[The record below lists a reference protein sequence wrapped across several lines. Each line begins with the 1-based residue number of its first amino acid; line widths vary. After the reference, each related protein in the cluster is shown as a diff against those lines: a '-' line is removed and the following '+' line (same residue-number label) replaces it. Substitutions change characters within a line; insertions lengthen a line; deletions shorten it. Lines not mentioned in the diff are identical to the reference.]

1 MSWFLER
8 GLPSYL
14 IQGKA
19 KKVKITRSVNN
30 RNRGKAIKG
39 VPFVLNHHPKLK
51 SLNEILTKNLYL
63 LYMDKEAEKVS
74 LSKLLISFRSTR
86 KLNNYLV

>member
-14 IQGKA
+14 IESKA
-19 KKVKITRSVNN
+19 KKVKITRNVNN
-30 RNRGKAIKG
+30 TNRSKSIKG

-63 LYMDKEAEKVS
+63 LYMDKEVKKVS
-74 LSKLLISFRSTR
+74 LSKLLISFRSAR
-86 KLNNYLV
+86 KLSNYLV